1 MAVVKISRR
10 NDLWQQTATINFPF
24 DEEELANALVEIGC
38 PLAEAGDL
46 KYNIDFHTGE
56 RNYYTEHMV
65 DIFGTT
71 SNSLLHLNMVALY
84 IVNETWAFDKAEFY
98 LDEINSNLSLLSF
111 ASVLSQVEGS
121 NICDYENPGGGA
133 YASLGREMWYLDD
146 SVNVPDYYEEYVA
159 FDGIGRDV
167 ADSYYFNEEF
177 YVDVYNV
184 DIDPEYYD
192 DFNEFGT
199 TENIWDDEDLE
210 RYYKEAE
217 SANDDPI
224 EIKSVTDE
232 ILEFLEV
239 SA

>member
-38 PLAEAGDL
+38 PFAEADNL
-46 KYNIDFHTGE
+46 KYNIDFHTGV
-56 RNYYTEHMV
+56 RNYCTEHMV
-65 DIFGTT
+65 GIFGTT

-84 IVNETWAFDKAEFY
+84 IEDEPYTFDKAKFY
-98 LDEINSNLSLLSF
+98 LDEIDNNLSLLSF
-111 ASVLSQVEGS
+111 ASVLSQVELS
-121 NICDYENPGGGA
+121 NICDYENPGGDA
-133 YASLGREMWYLDD
+133 YEALGREMWYSDD
-146 SVNVPDYYEEYVA
+146 DVNVPDYYEEYVD
-159 FDGIGRDV
+159 FDGIGRAN

-192 DFNEFGT
+192 DFNEFAT
-199 TENIWDDEDLE
+199 TENIWSNEDLE
-210 RYYKEAE
+210 HYYKEAE
-217 SANDDPI
+217 TANDDPI

>member
-10 NDLWQQTATINFPF
+10 SDLWQQTATINFPF

-38 PLAEAGDL
+38 PLAEAGNL
-46 KYNIDFHTGE
+46 KYSIDFNTGE

-65 DIFGTT
+65 EIFGTT

-84 IVNETWAFDKAEFY
+84 IANETWSFDKAEFY

-146 SVNVPDYYEEYVA
+146 SANVPDYYEEYVD

-210 RYYKEAE
+210 RYYKEVEA
-217 SANDDPI
+217 ANDDPI

>member
-10 NDLWQQTATINFPF
+10 SDLWQQTATINFPF
-24 DEEELANALVEIGC
+24 DEEDLANALVEIGC
-38 PLAEAGDL
+38 PLEEAGNL
-46 KYNIDFHTGE
+46 KYSIDFNTGE

-65 DIFGTT
+65 EIFDTT

-146 SVNVPDYYEEYVA
+146 SANVPDYYEEYVD

-167 ADSYYFNEEF
+167 ADSYYFDENF
-177 YVDVYNV
+177 YVDAYNV
-184 DIDPEYYD
+184 DVDPEYYT
-192 DFNEFGT
+192 DFNEFAT
-199 TENIWDDEDLE
+199 YENIWSNEELE

-217 SANDDPI
+217 TANDDPI